1 MLLQADTAM
10 EDVLP
15 EATFNL
21 EPLLTGEIVPT
32 PASVSISSKR
42 RATGQKS
49 LGGRRR
55 VAAVAS

>member
-10 EDVLP
+10 EDVFP

-32 PASVSISSKR
+32 PASVFHLIQTSR
-42 RATGQKS
+42 YRPEVV
-49 LGGRRR
+49 GRTPQGCGCG
-55 VAAVAS
+55 